1 MLLCGKM
8 KGCPRILPFINYK
21 QFTMKSLYDK
31 WNEGLAGFT
40 NFGSYQTTILQAY
53 RIADNSNR
61 AILEKAYPWWFA
73 VNPEKIEPEPSIYLP
88 DDVRE
93 NLLCSALEGGSNYWY
108 WLPSEA
114 RIIFEEYRKEKRE
127 PIVNMMFKAIQA
139 GHKIPVHDAETID
152 DENDGDLLG
161 YISKESIE
169 KGERIMF
176 EKHNQHYSDARNE
189 NDDATTGDV
198 WFQLAVMG
206 EIVYG

>member
-1 MLLCGKM
+1 
-8 KGCPRILPFINYK
+8 
-21 QFTMKSLYDK
+21 MKSLYDK

-61 AILEKAYPWWFA
+61 AILERAYPWWFA

-93 NLLCSALEGGSNYWY
+93 NLLCSAIEGGSNYWY
-108 WLPSEA
+108 YLPDLTMVE
-114 RIIFEEYRKEKRE
+114 RKKGT
-127 PIVNMMFKAIQA
+127 PLVDSMFKAVKA
-139 GHKIPVHDAETID
+139 GAQIPIHDIE
-152 DENDGDLLG
+152 DESNFLG
-161 YISKESIE
+161 MLTMANIE
-169 KGERIMF
+169 RGERIMF

-189 NDDATTGDV
+189 NDDAATGDV